1 MALENWECLR
11 HRGSPARSS
20 CRSPL
25 AYKNRLKNE
34 LRRVKPKLPKHRTE
48 LLSIQ
53 ATMATVA
60 SPATPK
66 WKGRFKRRYS
76 KGNMQIETPKEA
88 DNGLGRSLSAAR
100 KEKKKGGGSLI
111 KRLFSPRDGD
121 ENHPPN
127 DSLAHP
133 ASPSSLAS
141 VEVNIRIDLLDRSIQ
156 SFFCVCVKISFV
168 LS

>member
-1 MALENWECLR
+1 
-11 HRGSPARSS
+11 
-20 CRSPL
+20 
-25 AYKNRLKNE
+25 
-34 LRRVKPKLPKHRTE
+34 
-48 LLSIQ
+48 
-53 ATMATVA
+53 
-60 SPATPK
+60 
-66 WKGRFKRRYS
+66 
-76 KGNMQIETPKEA
+76 MQIETPKEA

-141 VEVNIRIDLLDRSIQ
+141 VEVNIRIDLLEKIHPK
-156 SFFCVCVKISFV
+156 FFFVCKNLIFV
-168 LS
+168 LSLDSF